1 MVSITNGDRILT
13 SARQWIGTPW
23 RHNQKCKGHGVDC
36 VRFIE
41 AVFKDD
47 LGYQFGNIDKYARIP
62 EDDALLMFLEDN
74 GLLKQIPLTDIQS
87 GDLLLFRLGE
97 IPYHLGISNGTGMIH
112 ADSNHGVIEVDSL
125 GRMEKRLIAS
135 FQVIHN

>member
-1 MVSITNGDRILT
+1 MVPSTNGDRILE

-47 LGYQFGNIDKYARIP
+47 LGYQFSDIDKYARIP
-62 EDDALLMFLEDN
+62 DDDALLVFLQTN
-74 GLLKQIPLTDIQS
+74 INVKQIPLTDIQP
-87 GDLLLFRLGE
+87 GDLLLFRLGK
-97 IPYHLGISNGTGMIH
+97 IPYHLGISNGSGMIH
-112 ADSNHGVIEVDSL
+112 ADSNHGVIEVDNL
-125 GRMEKRLIAS
+125 GRMEKRLISA
-135 FQVIHN
+135 FYIFCQ